1 MASGGLTIKELNDLL
16 DRLASSENRCF
27 SNHKE
32 SILFLFTLLSCFLL
46 GSRAEKTLVL
56 STLIQ
61 KTNAQEMKWVIR
73 IILKGRNFAVSS
85 HKVSIFFL

>member
-1 MASGGLTIKELNDLL
+1 MLSLIISTLL
-16 DRLASSENRCF
+16 I
-27 SNHKE
+27 E
-32 SILFLFTLLSCFLL
+32 SILFLFTLLSMQR
-46 GSRAEKTLVL
+46 RAEKTLVL

-85 HKVSIFFL
+85 LKVSIFFLLIY